1 MVNLSADNSS
11 VAFYANKIA
20 NSTVTCNENEV
31 KQLVV
36 LEVQVNELAADV
48 ELQFTAVQVVIQ
60 GKKDLDLV
68 DLFDLIDIQLP
79 FTYCFRGNWNNCK
92 SSFWTFKHGHESCKI
107 QKNFWSD
114 E

>member
-68 DLFDLIDIQLP
+68 DLFDFECL
-79 FTYCFRGNWNNCK
+79 
-92 SSFWTFKHGHESCKI
+92 SSPV
-107 QKNFWSD
+107 
-114 E
+114 